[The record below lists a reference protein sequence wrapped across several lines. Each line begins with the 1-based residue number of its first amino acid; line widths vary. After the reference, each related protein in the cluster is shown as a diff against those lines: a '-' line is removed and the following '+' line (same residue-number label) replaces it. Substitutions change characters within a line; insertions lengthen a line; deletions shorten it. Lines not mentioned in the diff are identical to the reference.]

1 MPKKNLILQI
11 SNTSSWILIGVLAS
25 IVFHYPFIISYFN
38 LFPGDD
44 GDSRF
49 ITFILEHIYRWFSN
63 KSTFNSPTFFF
74 PEAGTLGLSD
84 VHLLHALVYSLI
96 RYFDVSMLKSLSLTI
111 FILNTLTY
119 IATFCFIR
127 FGMKLNLFPSI
138 IGALIFSFNSAKLNV
153 INHTQLQPLLLIPLI
168 SWFLILA
175 HDECNKK
182 KHRIQVY
189 LYAFFAI
196 LFYHLQLLTSVYVTW
211 FYSVILFF
219 GILVLLSTYTA
230 RTYLIK
236 FVKNNLIVIIYTSVI
251 FILFSIPFFDIY
263 HSIHK
268 NSVGWGYDG
277 HIVNSLPTLKSY
289 LWMGSE
295 NMVWGGISKQENFS
309 FYWTNQGLGIGIG
322 LVFSCFALLS
332 FYWGWKSF
340 LKVQKGKL
348 ALHWRGPNTLSK
360 ITPIFDT
367 SKYFLLIGILGVSVF
382 FILSLKLDSSLWSII
397 YSNLPGSR
405 SIREVSRY
413 ALIAYFFVGI
423 FVSLVLHQIEH
434 KVYCSK
440 IRAVIFVGLSSLISM
455 FGIVEQIGVGVSF
468 DSIHSEKWVKAVVRK
483 IDPKCGS
490 FYLMAHPNFPRA
502 SYAIHTD
509 AMMAS
514 HLTNIPTI
522 NGYSGNDPKKY
533 SLSNLSNPKAE
544 DIKNSIKDWKASMN
558 IGGNICII
566 NHEII
571 N

>member
-11 SNTSSWILIGVLAS
+11 SNTSSWILIGGLAS
-25 IVFHYPFIISYFN
+25 IVFHYPFIISFFN
-38 LFPGDD
+38 FFPGDE

-49 ITFILEHIYRWFSN
+49 IAFTLEHIYRWFSH

-74 PEAGTLGLSD
+74 PESGTLGLSD
-84 VHLLHALVYSLI
+84 VHLLHSLVYSLI
-96 RYFDVSMLKSLSLTI
+96 RYFDVSVLKSFSLTI

-138 IGALIFSFNSAKLNV
+138 IGALIFSFNSAKLNF
-153 INHTQLQPLLLIPLI
+153 INHAQLQPLLLIPLI
-168 SWFLILA
+168 SWFLILS
-175 HDECNKK
+175 HDECNRN

-189 LYAFFAI
+189 LYPFI
-196 LFYHLQLLTSVYVTW
+196 VVLFYHLQLLTSVYVAW

-219 GILVLLSTYTA
+219 GLLVLLTTYTA
-230 RTYLIK
+230 RKYLIK
-236 FVKNNLIVIIYTSVI
+236 FVKNNLIVITYTSVI
-251 FILFSIPFFDIY
+251 FILFSIPFFEIY
-263 HSIHK
+263 LPIHK
-268 NSVGWGYDG
+268 NSVGWSYHGNIEYM
-277 HIVNSLPTLKSY
+277 LPRLKSY
-289 LWMGSE
+289 LWMGTE
-295 NMVWGGISKQENFS
+295 NMVWGGISKKEYFS
-309 FYWTNQGLGIGIG
+309 LPVLNAHRIGIG

-332 FYWGWKSF
+332 FYWGLKGF

-348 ALHWRGPNTLSK
+348 ALQWRGFNIFSK

-382 FILSLKLDSSLWSII
+382 FILSLKFDSSLWSII
-397 YSNLPGSR
+397 YSNIPGSR
-405 SIREVSRY
+405 SIRGVTRY

-423 FVSLVLHQIEH
+423 FAALVLHQLEQ

-455 FGIVEQIGVGVSF
+455 FGIVEQIGVGTSF

-544 DIKNSIKDWKASMN
+544 DIKNSIKDWEASMN
-558 IGGNICII
+558 IGGDICLI

-571 N
+571 Q